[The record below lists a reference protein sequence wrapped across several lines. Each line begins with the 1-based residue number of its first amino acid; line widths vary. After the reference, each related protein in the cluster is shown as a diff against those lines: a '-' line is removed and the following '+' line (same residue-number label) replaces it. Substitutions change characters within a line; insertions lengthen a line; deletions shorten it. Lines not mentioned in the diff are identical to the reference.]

1 MKKIK
6 AGKNGNSMLGQ
17 KEGSMLDIK
26 TNEDFNNVHPD
37 HDENGLIGGNSV
49 GRDKKPAKKLKLKR
63 K

>member
-6 AGKNGNSMLGQ
+6 ETKNSRSMLGQ
-17 KEGSMLDIK
+17 KEGSMLDLK

-37 HDENGLIGGNSV
+37 HDENGLTGANSV
-49 GRDKKPAKKLKLKR
+49 GRDKKPARKSKLKK